1 MTPSK
6 EKSHEGMCMMW
17 IERLLKAEKEDEEK
31 EESAK
36 DEVKCI
42 IGTSANNQDVKEKG
56 VIH

>member
-6 EKSHEGMCMMW
+6 EKSHEGMCMMLS
-17 IERLLKAEKEDEEK
+17 ERLLKAEKVDEEK

-42 IGTSANNQDVKEKG
+42 VTSNNEDVKENG
-56 VIH
+56 VVH